1 MIIVISMHMGHLRII
16 YLGALL
22 LMSVLSF
29 GEDAPLTAKWKSFD
43 GAHFPYS
50 KWIAKN
56 GNAPRAVII
65 GVHGISGAASD
76 FNNLGSALLQ
86 KGISVYAYELRG
98 QGNDPD
104 PERVGDLKDI
114 QLWFSDL
121 NSFIQSV
128 RKEIDTVP
136 IFLYGESIGSLILMH
151 GFSGISKENQ
161 EQIKGI
167 IYSSPLIALPGKL
180 PPIKNLLVRTAMLL
194 WPSYRVS
201 LRNLSGGG
209 EAKVSEGADHWEQMA
224 KTKHYV
230 PKFTLRILGTIERMI
245 FSSSEAASKIKKP
258 VLVLYPG
265 KDIFTKPHE
274 VDQFFNSLESK
285 DKSKKLF
292 KESHHLLAFDKERDE
307 LFKIVLEWIKA
318 RS

>member
-1 MIIVISMHMGHLRII
+1 VFIVISMHKSPLRII
-16 YLGALL
+16 CLGALL
-22 LMSVLSF
+22 LMSVSSF
-29 GEDAPLTAKWKSFD
+29 GQDATLTAKWKSFD

-76 FNNLGSALLQ
+76 FSNLGSDLSQ

-104 PERVGDLKDI
+104 PERVGDLKDA

-121 NSFIQSV
+121 NSFISSV
-128 RKEIDTVP
+128 RKEIGTVP

-151 GFSGISKENQ
+151 GFSTISKENK
-161 EQIKGI
+161 EQIEGI

-180 PPIKNLLVRTAMLL
+180 PPIKNLLVRTAMFL

-201 LRNLSGGG
+201 LRSLSGGG
-209 EAKVSEGADHWEQMA
+209 EAKVSEGEDHWEQMA

-230 PKFTLRILGTIERMI
+230 PKFTLRALGIIERMVL
-245 FSSSEAASKIKKP
+245 SSSKAASKIKKP
-258 VLVLYPG
+258 VLVLHPG

-274 VDQFFNSLESK
+274 VDQFFNSLEAK

-307 LFKIVLEWIKA
+307 LFKIVLEWIKN

>member
-1 MIIVISMHMGHLRII
+1 MFIVISMHKSPLRII
-16 YLGALL
+16 CLGALL
-22 LMSVLSF
+22 LMSVSSF
-29 GEDAPLTAKWKSFD
+29 GQDATLTAKWKSFD

-76 FNNLGSALLQ
+76 FSNLGSDLSQ

-104 PERVGDLKDI
+104 PERVGDLKDV

-121 NSFIQSV
+121 NSFISSV
-128 RKEIDTVP
+128 RKEIGSVP
-136 IFLYGESIGSLILMH
+136 IFLYGESLGSLILMH
-151 GFSGISKENQ
+151 GFSEISEENK
-161 EQIKGI
+161 EQIKGM

-201 LRNLSGGG
+201 LRSLSGGG
-209 EAKVSEGADHWEQMA
+209 ESKVSEGEDHWEQMA

-230 PKFTLRILGTIERMI
+230 PKFTLRILDTIERMV

-258 VLVLYPG
+258 VLVLHPG

-274 VDQFFNSLESK
+274 VDHFFNSLEAK

-307 LFKIVLEWIKA
+307 LFKIVFGWIKD

>member
-1 MIIVISMHMGHLRII
+1 MFIVISMHKSPLRII
-16 YLGALL
+16 CLGALL
-22 LMSVLSF
+22 LMSVSSF
-29 GEDAPLTAKWKSFD
+29 GQDATLTAKWKSFD

-76 FNNLGSALLQ
+76 FSNLGSDLSQ

-104 PERVGDLKDI
+104 PERVGDLKDA

-121 NSFIQSV
+121 NSFISSV
-128 RKEIDTVP
+128 RKEIGSVP
-136 IFLYGESIGSLILMH
+136 IFLYGESLGSLILMH
-151 GFSGISKENQ
+151 GFSEISEENK
-161 EQIKGI
+161 EQIKGM

-201 LRNLSGGG
+201 LRSLSGGG
-209 EAKVSEGADHWEQMA
+209 ESKVSEGEDHWEQMA

-230 PKFTLRILGTIERMI
+230 PKFTLRILGTIERMV

-258 VLVLYPG
+258 VLVLHPG

-274 VDQFFNSLESK
+274 VDHFFNSLEAK
-285 DKSKKLF
+285 DKSKRLF

-307 LFKIVLEWIKA
+307 LFKIVFGWIKD

>member
-1 MIIVISMHMGHLRII
+1 MFIVISMHKSPLRII
-16 YLGALL
+16 CLGALL
-22 LMSVLSF
+22 LMSVSSF
-29 GEDAPLTAKWKSFD
+29 GQDATLTAKWKSFD

-76 FNNLGSALLQ
+76 FSNLGSDLSQ

-104 PERVGDLKDI
+104 PERVGDLKDV

-121 NSFIQSV
+121 NSFISSV
-128 RKEIDTVP
+128 RKEIGTVP
-136 IFLYGESIGSLILMH
+136 IFLYGESLGSLILMH
-151 GFSGISKENQ
+151 GFSEISEENK
-161 EQIKGI
+161 EQIKGM

-201 LRNLSGGG
+201 LRSLSGGG
-209 EAKVSEGADHWEQMA
+209 ESKVSEGEDHWEQMA

-230 PKFTLRILGTIERMI
+230 PKFTLRILGTIERMV

-258 VLVLYPG
+258 VLVLHPG

-274 VDQFFNSLESK
+274 VDHFFNSLEAK

-307 LFKIVLEWIKA
+307 LFKIVLDWIKD

>member
-1 MIIVISMHMGHLRII
+1 MTIVIRMVMGPIRII
-16 YLGALL
+16 CLGVLL
-22 LMSVLSF
+22 LLSVLSF
-29 GEDAPLTAKWKSFD
+29 GEDATSTAEWKSFD
-43 GAHFPYS
+43 GAQFSCS
-50 KWIAKN
+50 KWVVKN
-56 GNAPRAVII
+56 RKIPRAVII

-76 FNNLGSALLQ
+76 FNNLGSALSP

-104 PERVGDLKDI
+104 PKRIGDLKDV

-121 NSFIQSV
+121 NSFISSV
-128 RKEIDTVP
+128 RKEVGTVP
-136 IFLYGESIGSLILMH
+136 IFLYGESLGALIVMH
-151 GFSGISKENQ
+151 GLSAISKENK
-161 EQIKGI
+161 EQIGGI

-201 LRNLSGGG
+201 LRSLSGGG
-209 EAKVSEGADHWEQMA
+209 EAKVSEGEDHWEQMA

-230 PKFTLRILGTIERMI
+230 PKFTLRILGTIERMV
-245 FSSSEAASKIKKP
+245 FSGSEVASKIKKP
-258 VLVLYPG
+258 TLVLYPG
-265 KDIFTKPHE
+265 KDIFTKPHQ
-274 VDQFFNSLESK
+274 VDQFFNALKAK
-285 DKSKKLF
+285 DKSKRFF

-307 LFKIVLEWIKA
+307 LFKIVFGWIKD

>member
-1 MIIVISMHMGHLRII
+1 MFIVISMHKSPLRII
-16 YLGALL
+16 CLGALL
-22 LMSVLSF
+22 LMSVSSF
-29 GEDAPLTAKWKSFD
+29 GQDATLTAKWKSFD

-76 FNNLGSALLQ
+76 FSNLGSDLSQ

-104 PERVGDLKDI
+104 PERVGDLKDV

-121 NSFIQSV
+121 NSFISSV
-128 RKEIDTVP
+128 RKEIGSVP
-136 IFLYGESIGSLILMH
+136 IFLYGESLGSLILMH
-151 GFSGISKENQ
+151 GFSEISEENK
-161 EQIKGI
+161 EQIKGM

-201 LRNLSGGG
+201 LRSLSGGG
-209 EAKVSEGADHWEQMA
+209 ESKVSEGEDHWEQMA

-230 PKFTLRILGTIERMI
+230 PKFTLRILGAIERMV

-258 VLVLYPG
+258 VLVLHPG

-274 VDQFFNSLESK
+274 VDHFFNSLEAK

-307 LFKIVLEWIKA
+307 LFKIVFGWIKD

>member
-1 MIIVISMHMGHLRII
+1 MNPLRII
-16 YLGALL
+16 YLGVLL
-22 LMSVLSF
+22 FMSVSSF
-29 GEDAPLTAKWKSFD
+29 GRDAALITKWKSFD
-43 GAHFPYS
+43 GEWFPYS
-50 KWIAKN
+50 EWIPEN

-76 FNNLGSALLQ
+76 FNNLGSTLSQ

-104 PERVGDLKDI
+104 PKRVGDLKDI

-121 NSFIQSV
+121 NSFISLV
-128 RKEIDTVP
+128 RKEIRDVP
-136 IFLYGESIGSLILMH
+136 IFLYGESIGSLIVMH
-151 GFSGISKENQ
+151 GFSEISKENQ
-161 EQIKGI
+161 ERIKGI

-194 WPSYRVS
+194 WPSYRIS
-201 LRNLSGGG
+201 LRSLSGGG
-209 EAKVSEGADHWEQMA
+209 KAKVSEGADHWEQMA

-230 PKFTLRILGTIERMI
+230 PKFTLRILGTIERLV
-245 FSSSEAASKIKKP
+245 FSSAEAASKIKKP
-258 VLVLYPG
+258 ILVLYPG
-265 KDIFTKPHE
+265 KDIFTKPNE

-307 LFKIVLEWIKA
+307 LFKIVYEWIED

>member
-1 MIIVISMHMGHLRII
+1 MTIVIRMFMRPIRII
-16 YLGALL
+16 CLGVLL

-29 GEDAPLTAKWKSFD
+29 GEDATSTAEWKSFD
-43 GAHFPYS
+43 GAQFSCS
-50 KWIAKN
+50 KWVVKN
-56 GNAPRAVII
+56 RKIPRAVII

-76 FNNLGSALLQ
+76 FNNLGSALSP

-104 PERVGDLKDI
+104 PKRIGDLKDV

-121 NSFIQSV
+121 NSFISSV
-128 RKEIDTVP
+128 RKEIGTVP
-136 IFLYGESIGSLILMH
+136 IFLYGESLGALIVMH
-151 GFSGISKENQ
+151 GLSAISKENK
-161 EQIKGI
+161 EQIGGI

-201 LRNLSGGG
+201 LRSLSGGG
-209 EAKVSEGADHWEQMA
+209 EAKVSEGEDHWEQMA

-230 PKFTLRILGTIERMI
+230 PKFTLRILGTIERMV
-245 FSSSEAASKIKKP
+245 FSGSEVASKIKKP
-258 VLVLYPG
+258 TLVLYPG
-265 KDIFTKPHE
+265 KDIFTKPHQ
-274 VDQFFNSLESK
+274 VDQFFNALKAK
-285 DKSKKLF
+285 DKSKRFF

-307 LFKIVLEWIKA
+307 LFKIVFGWIKD